1 MGCYCFCFVSCFSFC
16 IALLISAP
24 ILMSHLP
31 LSRPLIHRSG
41 SRGSCSHAALS
52 QSPAVQNGAVVNAPP
67 STNSNGAVP
76 GGGGGG
82 GGNVAAAGERSRQG
96 SLASDTGS
104 YSGTGSNP
112 LFLNN
117 NWSVADGGDG
127 SGSGA
132 IVVSSSSHAAQT
144 PVAVLSNGK
153 GSISNISN
161 LRCVQKSPYPH
172 FLVIFCN
179 ITLFSWSS
187 FAMTMFLFF
196 SSLSSEKSASKY
208 VVDSKRVLLLLF
220 LLLLQLDPKNSHKQR
235 AACQWF

>member
-1 MGCYCFCFVSCFSFC
+1 
-16 IALLISAP
+16 
-24 ILMSHLP
+24 MSHLP

-82 GGNVAAAGERSRQG
+82 GGGGGNAATGERSRQG

-127 SGSGA
+127 NGSGA
-132 IVVSSSSHAAQT
+132 VVVSSSSHAAQT

-220 LLLLQLDPKNSHKQR
+220 LLLLQLDPKTATNKELHVSGFNPFLQSFI
-235 AACQWF
+235 Q